1 MMKQFCTTCG
11 KAPRLAYQPFCD
23 CGGMMDVAYD
33 LDRVELHDSPNPY
46 VRFADLLPIKEVH
59 RRLPADA
66 RYTAMVRATHLGKL
80 LGMPN
85 LYLKNDTTLPTSST
99 KDRMAA
105 VSLAFL
111 WESDVRGFCT
121 SSTGNSSTS
130 YAYAIRAYPEMKLHL
145 FTAESFLPRLHHA
158 DHHQVKNFVLREA
171 SFVDAF
177 DYAGVYAKEHD
188 LVSERGF
195 FNLGRREGLKMTFLE
210 ASEQIEQP
218 IDWYVQAVSS
228 AMGVYGNYKAARELF
243 AMKRT
248 ARVPKTLC
256 VQQESCAPMALAFG
270 EGSENILPHHIVP
283 RPVGIAEAILR
294 GDPTRAYPYIRKIT
308 LESGGAIV
316 SVSEQEIRD
325 ARRMVGEYEGL
336 DVCFSSAAAVAGVIK
351 RARSQSFSLDDTVM
365 INLTGA
371 DRKDNAETKNV
382 RWLKRE
388 GQRWIEE

>member
-1 MMKQFCTTCG
+1 MMKQLCTACG
-11 KAPRLAYQPFCD
+11 KAPHLDYQPFCG
-23 CGGMMDVAYD
+23 CGGIMDVAYD
-33 LDRVELHDSPNPY
+33 LERVELHDLPNPY
-46 VRFADLLPIKEVH
+46 VRFADLLPIKELY

-66 RYTAMVRATHLGKL
+66 RYTPMVHATRLGKL

-111 WESDVRGFCT
+111 YESGVRAFCT

-130 YAYAIRAYPEMKLHL
+130 YAYAIRAYPEMELHL

-158 DHHQVKNFVLREA
+158 DHDQVKNFALREA

-177 DYAGVYAKEHD
+177 DYAGVHAREHN

-256 VQQESCAPMALAFG
+256 VQQASCAPMAQAFA
-270 EGSENILPHHIVP
+270 EGCENILPHHIVP
-283 RPVGIAEAILR
+283 RPAGIAEAILR
-294 GDPTRAYPYIRKIT
+294 GDPTRAYPYIRQIT
-308 LESGGAIV
+308 LKSGGTIV
-316 SVSEQEIRD
+316 SVSEQEIRA
-325 ARRMVGEYEGL
+325 ARRMVEEHEGL
-336 DVCFSSAAAVAGVIK
+336 DVCFSSATAVAGLIK
-351 RARSQSFSLDDTVM
+351 QARSQSFPLDDTVM

-371 DRKDNAETKNV
+371 DRKDNAQTQNV

-388 GQRWIEE
+388 GQCWIEE

>member
-11 KAPRLAYQPFCD
+11 KAPHLAYQPFCD

-33 LDRVELHDSPNPY
+33 LERVELHDSPNPY
-46 VRFADLLPIKEVH
+46 VRFADLLPIKKVH

-66 RYTAMVRATHLGKL
+66 RYTPTVHATRLGKL

-105 VSLAFL
+105 VSLTFL
-111 WESDVRGFCT
+111 CESGVRAFCT

-130 YAYAIRAYPEMKLHL
+130 YAYAIRAYPEMELHL

-158 DHHQVKNFVLREA
+158 DHDQVKNFALREA

-177 DYAGVYAKEHD
+177 DYAGVYAKEHN

-195 FNLGRREGLKMTFLE
+195 FNLGRREGLKMAFLE

-256 VQQESCAPMALAFG
+256 VQQASCAPMAQAFA
-270 EGSENILPHHIVP
+270 ESCENILPHHIVP
-283 RPVGIAEAILR
+283 RPAGIAEAILR
-294 GDPTRAYPYIRKIT
+294 GDPTRAYPYIRQIT

-316 SVSEQEIRD
+316 SVSEQEIRA
-325 ARRMVGEYEGL
+325 ARRMVEEYEGL
-336 DVCFSSAAAVAGVIK
+336 DVCFSSATAVAGMIK
-351 RARSQSFSLDDTVM
+351 QAHSQSFPLDDTVM

-371 DRKDNAETKNV
+371 DRKDNAQTQNV